1 MHFLTLFIEKNSLN
15 LLFFF
20 YDAVKE
26 NIDFHLFNYV
36 EFLFGFE
43 FKRMGWV
50 EEDIEEEIYYISE
63 NIQFLNQKYKIQQD
77 V

>member
-1 MHFLTLFIEKNSLN
+1 
-15 LLFFF
+15 
-20 YDAVKE
+20 
-26 NIDFHLFNYV
+26 
-36 EFLFGFE
+36 
-43 FKRMGWV
+43 MGWV

>member
-1 MHFLTLFIEKNSLN
+1 MN